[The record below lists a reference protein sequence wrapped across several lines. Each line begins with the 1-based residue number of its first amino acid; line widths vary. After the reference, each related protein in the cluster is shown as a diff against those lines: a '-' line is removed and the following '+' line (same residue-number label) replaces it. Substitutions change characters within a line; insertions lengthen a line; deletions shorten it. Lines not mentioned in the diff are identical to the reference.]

1 MSFCVCGGPS
11 RFAALFQSLFAS
23 DLAHC
28 AVLLSHQIT
37 PPRTNHYQPTTRVA
51 QRQPTA
57 SSLSPPFLF
66 FATDNETRSCC
77 SIESPKSHQKSQR
90 NLQQG
95 PGRHQDSH
103 NVQGSAADLR
113 RGEVLHL
120 ARRQRERERREG
132 GRQRGRE
139 EGRET
144 EKERERD
151 RQRERQRERQRVT
164 GTEEEERS
172 KLEDVPD
179 GSMFVHV
186 RVYSLFHDTMQSP
199 SPPPRCFCFGH
210 GASRL
215 RPHRFGARSSHTSAM
230 SSSLSLASS
239 ETPCAQMALRISR
252 APPSSTN
259 CRCA

>member
-1 MSFCVCGGPS
+1 M
-11 RFAALFQSLFAS
+11 REKR
-23 DLAHC
+23 DRD
-28 AVLLSHQIT
+28 T
-37 PPRTNHYQPTTRVA
+37 ER
-51 QRQPTA
+51 QR
-57 SSLSPPFLF
+57 
-66 FATDNETRSCC
+66 DR
-77 SIESPKSHQKSQR
+77 KSESQR
-90 NLQQG
+90 
-95 PGRHQDSH
+95 DS
-103 NVQGSAADLR
+103 
-113 RGEVLHL
+113 
-120 ARRQRERERREG
+120 ERV
-132 GRQRGRE
+132 
-139 EGRET
+139 RET

>member
-120 ARRQRERERREG
+120 ARRQRERERGGREG
-132 GRQRGRE
+132 GREGGRKGERQRKRETDRQRQTDRERERREGGRE
-139 EGRET
+139 AEREGG
-144 EKERERD
+144 RERD
-151 RQRERQRERQRVT
+151 RERERERQTERE
-164 GTEEEERS
+164 TER
-172 KLEDVPD
+172 
-179 GSMFVHV
+179 
-186 RVYSLFHDTMQSP
+186 
-199 SPPPRCFCFGH
+199 
-210 GASRL
+210 
-215 RPHRFGARSSHTSAM
+215 
-230 SSSLSLASS
+230 
-239 ETPCAQMALRISR
+239 ETESDRDR
-252 APPSSTN
+252 G
-259 CRCA
+259 RRKE